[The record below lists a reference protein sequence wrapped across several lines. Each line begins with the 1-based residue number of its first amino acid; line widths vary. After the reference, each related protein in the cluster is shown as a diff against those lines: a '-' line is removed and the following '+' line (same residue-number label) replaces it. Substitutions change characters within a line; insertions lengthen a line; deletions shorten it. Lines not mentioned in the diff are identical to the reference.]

1 VSAQVINKRRL
12 EKPEARKASREQAL
26 REVRAPLRRLFRR
39 APTGHFHVG
48 GVLVQMDR
56 HASGASGQAP
66 HTATHSVTTAS

>member
-39 APTGHFHVG
+39 APTGHFCAADSTERSAYCQSCFHRSRG
-48 GVLVQMDR
+48 HCL
-56 HASGASGQAP
+56 
-66 HTATHSVTTAS
+66 